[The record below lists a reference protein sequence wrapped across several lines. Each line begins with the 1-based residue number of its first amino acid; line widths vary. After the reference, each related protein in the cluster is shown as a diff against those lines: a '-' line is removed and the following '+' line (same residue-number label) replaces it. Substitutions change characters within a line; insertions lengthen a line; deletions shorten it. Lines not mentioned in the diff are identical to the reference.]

1 MKVDGTGTNRQEAY
15 TQNISTKVG
24 PDGKE
29 YSIFDIDENGT
40 VSVEEQINY
49 MQKNATEENETIKK
63 AVGLG
68 FNLKSAIDD
77 LSHYLESETRIDKVA
92 RLIERSITVISS
104 RAERYLKHIPNLD
117 KKEANLNGDVNMQF
131 IVPDKENETAIES
144 TMSKQLAELNSV
156 LQNEVDETP
165 TSKESEKTQ
174 ITEEQA
180 QKNKEI
186 YSKYDNNNGKITR
199 EGLEELVDDLI
210 KPTGFFDKFEHARV
224 SILKDLSIYIDD
236 NWTSSF
242 EEIKEDIVSSMALQ
256 RYAAA
261 YAAEAE
267 GNKSIDIGNYG
278 GAKVNKMIN
287 KIKKKLG
294 V

>member
-24 PDGKE
+24 LDGKE
-29 YSIFDIDENGT
+29 YSIFDIDKDGT
-40 VSVEEQINY
+40 VSVKEQIDY
-49 MQKNATEENETIKK
+49 MQKNATEENEIINI
-63 AVGLG
+63 AVGFG

-92 RLIERSITVISS
+92 RLIERSITVIGA
-104 RAERYLKHIPNLD
+104 RAERYLKQI
-117 KKEANLNGDVNMQF
+117 LNFN
-131 IVPDKENETAIES
+131 K
-144 TMSKQLAELNSV
+144 
-156 LQNEVDETP
+156 
-165 TSKESEKTQ
+165 KESEKTQ
-174 ITEEQA
+174 ITEEQV

-224 SILKDLSIYIDD
+224 GILKDLSIYIDD

-261 YAAEAE
+261 YAAEEE

-294 V
+294 D

>member
-24 PDGKE
+24 LDGKE
-29 YSIFDIDENGT
+29 YSIFDIDEDGT
-40 VSVEEQINY
+40 VSVKEQIDY
-49 MQKNATEENETIKK
+49 MQKNATEENEIINI
-63 AVGLG
+63 AVGFG

-92 RLIERSITVISS
+92 RLIERSITVIGA
-104 RAERYLKHIPNLD
+104 RAERYLKQIPDFN
-117 KKEANLNGDVNMQF
+117 KKEANLNEYVNMQF
-131 IVPDKENETAIES
+131 TIPNKENETAIES
-144 TMSKQLAELNSV
+144 IMSKQLAELNSL

-224 SILKDLSIYIDD
+224 GILKDLSIYIDD

-261 YAAEAE
+261 YAAEEE

-294 V
+294 D

>member
-24 PDGKE
+24 SDSKE
-29 YSIFDIDENGT
+29 YSIFDIDKDGT

-49 MQKNATEENETIKK
+49 MQKNATVENEIIKK
-63 AVGLG
+63 AVDLG

-92 RLIERSITVISS
+92 RLIERSITVIGA
-104 RAERYLKHIPNLD
+104 RAERYLKQIPDLD
-117 KKEANLNGDVNMQF
+117 KKEGNLNEYVNMQF
-131 IVPDKENETAIES
+131 IIPDKENKTALES
-144 TMSKQLAELNSV
+144 TMSKQLAELNSL

-224 SILKDLSIYIDD
+224 SILRDLSIYIDD
-236 NWTSSF
+236 DWTSSF

-261 YAAEAE
+261 YGAEAE
-267 GNKSIDIGNYG
+267 GNKPIDIGNYG
-278 GAKVNKMIN
+278 GTKVNKMIN

-294 V
+294 D